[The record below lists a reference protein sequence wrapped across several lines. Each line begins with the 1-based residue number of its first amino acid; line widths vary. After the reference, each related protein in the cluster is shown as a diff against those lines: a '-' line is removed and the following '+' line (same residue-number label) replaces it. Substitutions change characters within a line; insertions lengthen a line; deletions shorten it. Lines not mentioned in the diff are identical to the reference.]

1 MATNTKQK
9 EYQRNYDKK
18 TKMISVKYALHE
30 IDDYDRLMDYLERT
44 GKSVNSF
51 IKELVNDFFDHKKY
65 EMNDSRIAEYFTDYE
80 VSRELLDKLKT
91 TVGSVKYDLIMDCC
105 KKDIESDIYSAFFD
119 RGCTFDEWIEQ
130 FLDEIECGDIDINI
144 AEDEFKKLVEKSMS
158 GVVGSIYCS

>member
-65 EMNDSRIAEYFTDYE
+65 EM
-80 VSRELLDKLKT
+80 
-91 TVGSVKYDLIMDCC
+91 
-105 KKDIESDIYSAFFD
+105 KDIKVIKDVEAEKE
-119 RGCTFDEWIEQ
+119 TEE
-130 FLDEIECGDIDINI
+130 EIENKEELEKLEKLQEEDIKQKN
-144 AEDEFKKLVEKSMS
+144 EQHKK
-158 GVVGSIYCS
+158 